1 MQCHVSR
8 RNLLGL
14 LCITVGLLLLSE
26 AAVADQPAIEGYADY
41 DAYRLQLESI
51 GHSEYAKLESLGR
64 TRGSREV
71 YLLTIGSGKMDDRPA
86 LLIVGSVHPPHLL
99 GSELAVRI
107 ARHLVE
113 QAKTDQ
119 AVRKLL
125 ERVTFYVIPRPAPDA
140 CEAFFRRPYLERSE
154 NERPIDDDRDGAT
167 DEDGPD
173 DLDGDGWITMMRVT
187 DPAGSYMP
195 HPDDARVMVKADPQR
210 DQQGRFSLYV
220 EGRDNDAD
228 EEQGEDPPGGVAFN
242 RNFTFRYPFY
252 ERGAGPHQIS
262 EVETRAVAD
271 FAFSHPNI
279 AAVLTFTPE
288 DNLMSPWKPG
298 ASAEAKPIKTAVP
311 SADAPYFDFVAE
323 QYREVH
329 GGKNP
334 PESPEA
340 RGSFSEWA
348 YFHYGR
354 WSFACRGW
362 WIPQDKPED
371 EKGKAQPA
379 DEKASKGESAEDK
392 LSEAVREVS
401 PLPLGEGQGVRGWR
415 NHANGIDGS
424 ASAGPHPNPLPEGE
438 GTVASH
444 FSDGLSEEVSPEKK
458 TSDEKPA
465 EEKSA
470 ERKSAEKKSAEEKQ
484 GAEDVNALRWFAR
497 QKIDGFVDWKQIAQ
511 PDFPQRKV
519 EVGGFRPFLRLNPP
533 ADQLEPLAE
542 KHCQFVRRL
551 TELLPRLA
559 VQQTKVEPLGQHVW
573 RITAVVVNRGYL
585 PTESQ
590 MGRTTREPHPLQ
602 IQLELP
608 EGASLVTGHPR
619 VELPVLAGHGGKAE
633 QTWLVRVAGAEP
645 AVLRLR
651 VWSPSVGRV
660 TKRIKLAASSE
671 TKGETP

>member
-1 MQCHVSR
+1 M
-8 RNLLGL
+8 G
-14 LCITVGLLLLSE
+14 IAVGLWLLSK
-26 AAVADQPAIEGYADY
+26 AALADQPAIEGYAGY

-51 GHSEYAKLESLGR
+51 AQSEYATLESLGR
-64 TRGSREV
+64 TRGNREV
-71 YLLTIGSGKMDDRPA
+71 YLLTVGSGKMDDRPA

-107 ARHLVE
+107 ARRLAE

-119 AVRKLL
+119 AVRKMLD
-125 ERVTFYVIPRPAPDA
+125 RVTLYVIPRPAPDA
-140 CEAFFRRPYLERSE
+140 CEAFFHRPYLERSE
-154 NERPIDDDRDGAT
+154 NERPTDDDRDGAV

-173 DLDGDGWITMMRVT
+173 DLDGDGWITMIRVA
-187 DPAGSYMP
+187 DPAGPYMP
-195 HPDDARVMVKADPQR
+195 HPEDARVLVKADPQR
-210 DQQGRFSLYV
+210 DQRGRYALYV

-228 EEQGEDPPGGVAFN
+228 EEQGEDPAGGVAFN
-242 RNFTFRYPFY
+242 RNFTFRYPYF
-252 ERGAGPHQIS
+252 ERGAGPHQVS

-288 DNLMSPWKPG
+288 DNLMRPWKPG

-323 QYREVH
+323 QYREIL

-340 RGSFSEWA
+340 RGSLSEWA

-362 WIPQDKPED
+362 WIPQVKPAD

-379 DEKASKGESAEDK
+379 DGKASKGEAAAGDS
-392 LSEAVREVS
+392 S
-401 PLPLGEGQGVRGWR
+401 GE
-415 NHANGIDGS
+415 
-424 ASAGPHPNPLPEGE
+424 E
-438 GTVASH
+438 
-444 FSDGLSEEVSPEKK
+444 SPEEK
-458 TSDEKPA
+458 TAGEKPA
-465 EEKSA
+465 EQQSA
-470 ERKSAEKKSAEEKQ
+470 AKKSAEEKR
-484 GAEDVNALRWFAR
+484 GAEDLNALRWFAQ
-497 QKIDGFVDWKQIAQ
+497 QKIDGFVDWRQIAH

-519 EVGGFRPFLRLNPP
+519 EVGGFKPFLRLNPP

-542 KHCQFVRRL
+542 NHWRFVRRL
-551 TELLPRLA
+551 AELLPRLA
-559 VQQTKVEPLGQHVW
+559 IQQTKVEPLGQHVW

-602 IQLELP
+602 AQLELP
-608 EGASLVTGHPR
+608 KDASLVTGYPR
-619 VELPVLAGHGGKAE
+619 TQLPALAGRGGKVE
-633 QTWLVRVAGAEP
+633 QTWLVRVAGAKP
-645 AVLRLR
+645 AVLKLR

-660 TKRIKLAASSE
+660 TKQIKLAAPNE
-671 TKGETP
+671 TKGKTP

>member
-1 MQCHVSR
+1 MFARHGDTLPGKVPAMERHIHR
-8 RNLLGL
+8 RKLPVLLGVL
-14 LCITVGLLLLSE
+14 AGLLLPSK
-26 AAVADQPAIEGYADY
+26 AAVADEPVIKGYADY

-51 GHSEYAKLESLGR
+51 AQSEYATLESLGR
-64 TRGSREV
+64 TRGNREV
-71 YLLTIGSGKMDDRPA
+71 YLVTVGRGKADERPA

-107 ARHLVE
+107 ARHLTG

-125 ERVTFYVIPRPAPDA
+125 DRVTFYVIPRPAPDA

-154 NERPIDDDRDGAT
+154 NERPTDDDRDGNA

-187 DPAGSYMP
+187 DPAGSYML
-195 HPDDARVMVKADPQR
+195 HTDDARVLVKADPQR
-210 DQQGRFSLYV
+210 DQRGRFSLYA
-220 EGRDNDAD
+220 EGRDNDGD

-242 RNFTFRYPFY
+242 RNFTFRYPYF
-252 ERGAGPHQIS
+252 ERGAGPHQVS

-288 DNLMSPWKPG
+288 DNLMRPWKPG
-298 ASAEAKPIKTAVP
+298 ASAEAKPIKTAVL

-323 QYREVH
+323 QYREIH

-362 WIPQDKPED
+362 WIPQVKPED
-371 EKGKAQPA
+371 EKDEKDEKDKVKPA
-379 DEKASKGESAEDK
+379 DENVSTGESAEDK
-392 LSEAVREVS
+392 PQA
-401 PLPLGEGQGVRGWR
+401 GE
-415 NHANGIDGS
+415 
-424 ASAGPHPNPLPEGE
+424 
-438 GTVASH
+438 
-444 FSDGLSEEVSPEKK
+444 SPEKK
-458 TSDEKPA
+458 TGEESPEENTAGEKPA
-465 EEKSA
+465 EQQSA
-470 ERKSAEKKSAEEKQ
+470 AKKSAEEKR
-484 GAEDVNALRWFAR
+484 GAEDLNALRWFAQ
-497 QKIDGFVDWKQIAQ
+497 QKIDGFVEWKEISHA
-511 PDFPQRKV
+511 DFPQRKV
-519 EVGGFRPFLRLNPP
+519 EVGGFKPFLRLNPP

-551 TELLPRLA
+551 VELLPRLA
-559 VQQTKVEPLGQHVW
+559 IQETKVEPLGQHVW

-619 VELPVLAGHGGKAE
+619 TQLPALAGRGGKVE
-633 QTWLVRVAGAEP
+633 QTWLVRVAETKP
-645 AVLRLR
+645 AALKVR

-660 TKRIKLAASSE
+660 TKRIKLAAPDE
-671 TKGETP
+671 TKGKTP

>member
-1 MQCHVSR
+1 MARHVSR
-8 RNLLGL
+8 LNLLGL
-14 LCITVGLLLLSE
+14 MSTVVGLSLLSQ
-26 AAVADQPAIEGYADY
+26 AALADQPAVEGYADY

-64 TRGSREV
+64 TRGNREV
-71 YLLTIGSGKMDDRPA
+71 YLLTIGSGKPDDRPA

-99 GSELAVRI
+99 GSELAVRM
-107 ARHLVE
+107 ARHLAE

-119 AVRKLL
+119 AARKLL
-125 ERVTFYVIPRPAPDA
+125 DRVTFYVIPRPAPDA

-154 NERPIDDDRDGAT
+154 NERPMDDDRDGAT

-210 DQQGRFSLYV
+210 DQRGGFSLYV

-252 ERGAGPHQIS
+252 ERGAGPHQVS

-279 AAVLTFTPE
+279 AAVLTFSPE
-288 DNLMSPWKPG
+288 DNLMRPWKPG
-298 ASAEAKPIKTAVP
+298 AAAEAKPIRTAVA

-323 QYREVH
+323 QYREIH

-340 RGSFSEWA
+340 WGSLSEWA

-362 WIPQDKPED
+362 WIPQVKSED

-392 LSEAVREVS
+392 PSEEAS
-401 PLPLGEGQGVRGWR
+401 PEKK
-415 NHANGIDGS
+415 A
-424 ASAGPHPNPLPEGE
+424 EGE
-438 GTVASH
+438 S
-444 FSDGLSEEVSPEKK
+444 SEKK

-465 EEKSA
+465 GQKSA
-470 ERKSAEKKSAEEKQ
+470 ERESGEKKSAEEKR
-484 GAEDVNALRWFAR
+484 GAEDLNALRWFAR
-497 QKIDGFVDWKQIAQ
+497 QKIDGFVDWKQIAH
-511 PDFPQRKV
+511 PDFPRRKV
-519 EVGGFRPFLRLNPP
+519 EVGGFKPFLRLNPP

-542 KHCQFVRRL
+542 KHWQFVRRL
-551 TELLPRLA
+551 VELLPRLA
-559 VQQTKVEPLGQHVW
+559 IQQTKAEPLGEGVW
-573 RITAVVVNRGYL
+573 RITVVVVNRGYL

-608 EGASLVTGHPR
+608 KGASLVTGHPR
-619 VELPVLAGHGGKAE
+619 VELPALAGHGGKVE

-660 TKRIKLAASSE
+660 TKRIKLAR
-671 TKGETP
+671 P